1 MDDEN
6 FRKTIDPIY
15 LQTQLVEF
23 FSLNDL
29 QDLCFK
35 LGLDFDELAGEG
47 KTGKARE
54 LVIYC
59 RNRGLLEQLL
69 TEAQKARPNLALLP
83 EAVAAAVSPESG
95 FRESTEQ
102 QLYELVKSFNRT
114 RHQPRGNLRTRAGD
128 EIAFQLRE
136 FAPQVDGR
144 FDVGAWLDSA
154 NTGKRLAAVEFLDW
168 KQDTEFFGLLV
179 DKLFEETPFI
189 QFHILIALNSLLDQL
204 GYEQMVDLR
213 ERLKAYDPGEDGSR
227 GMLRQALLGRV
238 DDWFRVIQ

>member
-1 MDDEN
+1 MDDN
-6 FRKTIDPIY
+6 FRTTIDPIY

-23 FSLNDL
+23 FLLNDL

-35 LGLDFDELAGEG
+35 LGIDFDDLAGEG
-47 KTGKARE
+47 KTGKTRE

-69 TEAQKARPNLALLP
+69 TEAQKARPKLAFFP
-83 EAVAAAVSPESG
+83 EATGEAGSPDG
-95 FRESTEQ
+95 GHRDPPEQ
-102 QLYELVKSFNRT
+102 HLYELVKSFNRT
-114 RHQPRGNLRTRAGD
+114 RHQPRGNSRTRAGD
-128 EIAFQLRE
+128 EIAYQLRE

-144 FDVGAWLDSA
+144 FDVRGWLDSA

-168 KQDTEFFGLLV
+168 KQDTEFFALLV

-204 GYEQMVDLR
+204 DYEQMVYLQG
-213 ERLKAYDPGEDGSR
+213 RLKAYDPGEDGSR
-227 GMLRQALLGRV
+227 RMLRQALVGRV
-238 DDWFRVIQ
+238 DDWFRVIK